1 MPEDVT
7 ADRIVRLDV
16 SKMNSKIAS
25 VLYLAESNILEELGL
40 SQQAQVEE
48 EENNNEDENSIEN
61 SFYQR
66 KGKPSRSKV

>member
-7 ADRIVRLDV
+7 VERIVSLGDNV
-16 SKMNSKIAS
+16 IAGAPDI
-25 VLYLAESNILEELGL
+25 AEREIIELCL
-40 SQQAQVEE
+40 SQQTEVEE
-48 EENNNEDENSIEN
+48 EENNDDDKNSIVG